1 MKYLNHTQNILNDIL
16 IRFFISC
23 LFACL
28 LKLIA
33 KHCWT
38 SANLM
43 MHALLLKQY
52 R

>member
-1 MKYLNHTQNILNDIL
+1 MKYFNHTQNILNDIL
-16 IRFFISC
+16 IRFFIS
-23 LFACL
+23 CL